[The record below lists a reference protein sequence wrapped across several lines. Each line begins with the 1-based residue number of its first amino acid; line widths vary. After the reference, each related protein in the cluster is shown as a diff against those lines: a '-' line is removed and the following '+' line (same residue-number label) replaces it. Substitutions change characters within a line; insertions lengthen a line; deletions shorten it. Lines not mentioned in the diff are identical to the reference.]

1 MISTMDTKLNQKLCR
16 HWLDSKGKECIAC
29 LLPANK
35 IKTYS
40 GTNQKE
46 VTMSN
51 AKDPLAPKPG
61 TYIDATAKPTTVKS
75 TAPKAGKMK
84 KAEVKRLKVIGKKG
98 GKTAKPSTR
107 VSKSGKFKSI
117 RHSATLK
124 ERLNFIEVIRPLI
137 SPKHRQRMS

>member
-117 RHSATLK
+117 RHLMENLLK
-124 ERLNFIEVIRPLI
+124 
-137 SPKHRQRMS
+137 K